1 MSIHFHVLASGS
13 SGNACLLDAGGFG
26 VLIDCGLAARHL
38 EPRLRA
44 LGLTWERIQ
53 AVLLT
58 HEHSDHWKSSMVRQ
72 FAKLGVTVYCHP
84 DHADAFAGMCRSFT
98 TLRESGLVRHYEPGR
113 RLELHAA
120 CTCVPIALDHDG
132 LQTHGFRLEGVAR
145 RGEPWGVGYAAD
157 LGCWQPKLAQHFA
170 DVDVLAVEFNHDVAM
185 QLASGRSPYL
195 IRRVLGDHGH
205 LSNEQGAAL
214 LAEVLRRS
222 SPGRVKHLVQLHL
235 SRDCNTAKLAQRAAD
250 RVLRE
255 HDAELAVH
263 TTQQGRAG
271 PSIAVGSRSAA
282 KRRARTEA
290 LATFVQP
297 MLPFGDR

>member
-1 MSIHFHVLASGS
+1 
-13 SGNACLLDAGGFG
+13 
-26 VLIDCGLAARHL
+26 
-38 EPRLRA
+38 
-44 LGLTWERIQ
+44 
-53 AVLLT
+53 
-58 HEHSDHWKSSMVRQ
+58 
-72 FAKLGVTVYCHP
+72 
-84 DHADAFAGMCRSFT
+84 
-98 TLRESGLVRHYEPGR
+98 
-113 RLELHAA
+113 
-120 CTCVPIALDHDG
+120 
-132 LQTHGFRLEGVAR
+132 
-145 RGEPWGVGYAAD
+145 
-157 LGCWQPKLAQHFA
+157 
-170 DVDVLAVEFNHDVAM
+170 
-185 QLASGRSPYL
+185 
-195 IRRVLGDHGH
+195 VLGDHGH